1 MLRHHIDCWWWL
13 QQVHGHWPYPQ
24 IHSICRSQMANQQ
37 FQLGRGWTGARFPT
51 TLLCRSSSRVQ
62 GHAAGNRTQP
72 AKMVPE
78 LPHAFFVWRSSGTQD
93 AGNCVKRVK
102 AGDNARSTPSPQHDA
117 MHTFKKPAHNEFI
130 ILATFATCRRRSVH
144 VGFIMSLLA
153 LFRVS
158 QTLSLGCNVI
168 SSPVDMQRRLP
179 DADEC

>member
-1 MLRHHIDCWWWL
+1 MRDFRQLSFVGLL
-13 QQVHGHWPYPQ
+13 QESKGMPQ
-24 IHSICRSQMANQQ
+24 ETELSLQRWS
-37 FQLGRGWTGARFPT
+37 
-51 TLLCRSSSRVQ
+51 RSS
-62 GHAAGNRTQP
+62 HN
-72 AKMVPE
+72 
-78 LPHAFFVWRSSGTQD
+78 AFFVWRSSGTQD